1 MRRARGVEVGRSH
14 RCDIDALCQA
24 GRGPAL
30 RVRPGGAPRRQH
42 PCDLAELALHAGGDD
57 ERPAPALGHGRAR
70 LDHVPALGE
79 RERTPANISW
89 TFSTGTDS
97 PVRAPVRR
105 AATGATAGLIH
116 GLFGGFFGPEA
127 PDPVVANFV
136 DRCLREKGY
145 ELVGWK

>member
-1 MRRARGVEVGRSH
+1 VG
-14 RCDIDALCQA
+14 
-24 GRGPAL
+24 
-30 RVRPGGAPRRQH
+30 GGAGQG
-42 PCDLAELALHAGGDD
+42 AAVG
-57 ERPAPALGHGRAR
+57 
-70 LDHVPALGE
+70 
-79 RERTPANISW
+79 
-89 TFSTGTDS
+89 
-97 PVRAPVRR
+97 

>member
-1 MRRARGVEVGRSH
+1 MFRRSASGSVS
-14 RCDIDALCQA
+14 
-24 GRGPAL
+24 
-30 RVRPGGAPRRQH
+30 
-42 PCDLAELALHAGGDD
+42 
-57 ERPAPALGHGRAR
+57 
-70 LDHVPALGE
+70 
-79 RERTPANISW
+79 PANISW